1 MPLGTL
7 TPVARLQVLPEWV
20 DLPLSV
26 VAGAESAVLTFF
38 DATRA
43 PQALGSWI
51 SLAWLG
57 SEQSQP
63 TTGPF
68 GPEWPT
74 EQAAWAAM
82 LMAGAIADGEPYP
95 APAWW
100 AARGIPRAARMSQEE
115 WAKRTDSGWERHYAR
130 GVAVALGWVTG
141 ELPDPQAMTPLLDG
155 AAEPI
160 PAADRA
166 RYRYELQR
174 VGNLVDA
181 RSPDEPSTS
190 AAII

>member
-1 MPLGTL
+1 M
-7 TPVARLQVLPEWV
+7 ARLQVLPEWV

-26 VAGAESAVLTFF
+26 VACAESAVLSFF

-57 SEQSQP
+57 SEQNQP
-63 TTGPF
+63 ATGPF
-68 GPEWPT
+68 GREWPT

-82 LMAGAIADGEPYP
+82 LMAGPIADGEPYP
-95 APAWW
+95 ALAWW
-100 AARGIPRAARMSQEE
+100 AARGISRTARMSQPE

-141 ELPDPQAMTPLLDG
+141 ELPEPQAMVPLLDG

-160 PAADRA
+160 PASDRA
-166 RYRYELQR
+166 RYRSELQR
-174 VGNLVDA
+174 VGSLVEA
-181 RSPDEPSTS
+181 RSPGEPSTGG
-190 AAII
+190 ANI